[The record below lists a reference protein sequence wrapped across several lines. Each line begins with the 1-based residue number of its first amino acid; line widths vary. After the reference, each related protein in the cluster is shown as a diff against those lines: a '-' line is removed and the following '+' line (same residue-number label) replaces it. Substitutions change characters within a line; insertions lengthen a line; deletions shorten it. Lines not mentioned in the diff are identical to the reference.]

1 MEIKLSTLIKEFR
14 SRKASHEKREFMAAA
29 PVLGHEWYLNE
40 QDFGPVPDL

>member
-1 MEIKLSTLIKEFR
+1 MELKLCTLVTEFR
-14 SRKASHEKREFMAAA
+14 SRTPSHEKREFMAAA